1 MPPKTTPKRVSR
13 NIRHITSFAANAEC
27 ATARHAIASGANMD
41 RLFVKTTYEVDFGQS
56 PFAIARGKL
65 FEDYIGPRNNYL
77 PVVELLKETLG
88 ITIDPGRVLDL
99 RKAPTMPE
107 QDKWAWRAAETRK
120 HLEALLRDEKTD
132 YDLIAGA
139 VMETDIL
146 GETQWF
152 EADAVAFR
160 AGDVLRVVE
169 MKSFP
174 TVDGRCDPS
183 KTGSAFDQAAAY
195 IFVLRRMAED
205 LGLDP
210 KRISDEALLITPTNV
225 SFQPSMHRHVVGRK
239 LYRSRVLFEELRVEI
254 EQQGP
259 MTALPELDEARD
271 EARAEADRV
280 AAFASVADLLTTTYT
295 PQCLNRCGAAKVC
308 RARALAAGDTIVAG
322 PRVARDLVGVTGFDR
337 AAALAAGATP
347 DTEEEATAEKLRLV
361 HDLVQEA
368 RIA

>member
-1 MPPKTTPKRVSR
+1 MTPPKRPSHNVRR
-13 NIRHITSFAANAEC
+13 IASFAANSEC
-27 ATARHAIASGANMD
+27 ATARHAISRGADID
-41 RLFVKTTYEVDFGQS
+41 RLFQGTRYEVDFGQS
-56 PFAIARGKL
+56 PFAIARGQL

-77 PVVELLKETLG
+77 PVVELLNASLG
-88 ITIDPGRVLDL
+88 IAIDPDKVLDL
-99 RKAPTMPE
+99 RKTPKMPQ
-107 QDKWAWRAAETRK
+107 QDKWAWRAAETRR
-120 HLEALLRDEKTD
+120 HLEALLRDEDTD

-160 AGDVLRVVE
+160 ARDVLRVVE

-225 SFQPSMHRHVVGRK
+225 SFQPSMHRHLVGRK
-239 LYRSRVLFEELRVEI
+239 LDRSRVLFDELRAEI
-254 EQQGP
+254 AQQGP
-259 MTALPELDEARD
+259 MTAVPGLDEARD
-271 EARAEADRV
+271 EARPEDDRL

-295 PQCLNRCGAAKVC
+295 PQCLSRCGAAKAC

-337 AAALAAGATP
+337 ASALAAGAAPNP
-347 DTEEEATAEKLRLV
+347 DEEATAEKLRLV
-361 HDLVQEA
+361 HDLVGEA
-368 RIA
+368 RTA